1 MNLLLSALNWLFDPA
16 NYVPGSQSPLPI
28 QDRLLEHL
36 TYTAIAIVIA
46 ALIALPLG
54 FYIGHTG
61 KGRQFVIAFTG
72 SMRAL
77 PTLGLL
83 FFLLM
88 VFGYFLSYD
97 KAPIVGATIAFVV
110 LAIPSMLAGAYS
122 GLESVDRQTIDAARA
137 NGMTE
142 WQILTQVEIPLSLP
156 LIVGGVRAAV
166 LQVVATVT
174 IASYAGLGG
183 LGRIVTSGIGLN
195 NYDQILGGA
204 LLVTALALILDG
216 MFAIMQRAT
225 ATKGTTD
232 RNGRSTAPA
241 AAYIQ
246 QNRYAHRRV
255 NEGIILMSTVHRR
268 IGRHLPRLVAAGTA
282 LALVTALAACSSTD
296 PTAAAPP
303 ASGTAE
309 AGKVVV
315 GSFAFPESEILGEIY
330 AQALAAKGVQVD
342 TKFNIGP
349 RQQTIP
355 ALQDGSITLMPEYNG
370 NLLAYYNP
378 QYTERTTADVDAALT
393 DAVAKDKLRV
403 LTSAEAED
411 KDAYVVTKAT
421 ADANQLTSIGDLS
434 KIVPFTLGSNPQ
446 FGELGYGIPGLK
458 DVYGVGTNAG
468 DVTFLPI
475 EDFGGP
481 DTVKAL
487 VDDTVQVADIYTT
500 SPALVENNLVVLDDP
515 ENHDLLAERDPADRR
530 LGLHRPDRRDPEQH
544 LGQADHRR
552 SDRPARAG
560 RRLGKGVSHYRSD
573 GLADS
578 E

>member
-1 MNLLLSALNWLFDPA
+1 
-16 NYVPGSQSPLPI
+16 
-28 QDRLLEHL
+28 
-36 TYTAIAIVIA
+36 
-46 ALIALPLG
+46 
-54 FYIGHTG
+54 
-61 KGRQFVIAFTG
+61 
-72 SMRAL
+72 
-77 PTLGLL
+77 
-83 FFLLM
+83 
-88 VFGYFLSYD
+88 
-97 KAPIVGATIAFVV
+97 
-110 LAIPSMLAGAYS
+110 
-122 GLESVDRQTIDAARA
+122 
-137 NGMTE
+137 
-142 WQILTQVEIPLSLP
+142 
-156 LIVGGVRAAV
+156 
-166 LQVVATVT
+166 
-174 IASYAGLGG
+174 
-183 LGRIVTSGIGLN
+183 
-195 NYDQILGGA
+195 
-204 LLVTALALILDG
+204 
-216 MFAIMQRAT
+216 
-225 ATKGTTD
+225 
-232 RNGRSTAPA
+232 
-241 AAYIQ
+241 
-246 QNRYAHRRV
+246 
-255 NEGIILMSTVHRR
+255 MSTVHRR

-421 ADANQLTSIGDLS
+421 ADAHQLTSIGDLS

-515 ENHDLLAERDPADRR
+515 ETMISSQNVIPLI
-530 LGLHRPDRRDPEQH
+530 
-544 LGQADHRR
+544 
-552 SDRPARAG
+552 
-560 RRLGKGVSHYRSD
+560 
-573 GLADS
+573 ADS
-578 E
+578 AYTDQIGEILNNISAKLTTDDLIALRGRVEGSEKASATAAATDWLTQNEML